1 MLTPDQLEALP
12 RRFVQ
17 LWQQVEDDILQD
29 IARRMKSLG
38 ELDPLTPTAIWQ
50 AWRLAETRAVR
61 GNTVATLAKYTGKSR
76 AEIKRLLETAGVQ
89 TLAAD
94 DAVYTAAGLD
104 PPPVNQSPALLNLL
118 NAGYRQTCGTWQNLT
133 ATTANTVT
141 GAFEDRLSRAWGLI
155 STGAMDYNT
164 AICRTVNALA
174 DTMPYITYP
183 SGHTDTLEVAARRAV
198 LTGVNQ
204 TCAKLQLARMEE
216 MDCEFVEVTAHE
228 GARPTHAVWQ
238 GRVYHR
244 GGAVVQDGERYED
257 FEVATGYGTGPGLC
271 GWCCRHNFYPFY
283 PGVSV
288 RNYTDERLAELDA
301 RSGAC
306 RTGRL
311 RRGGPHGE
319 RHQEPKPGRV
329 SRLVKRAGADT
340 TLKNAVRD
348 GAEWAWVPHGDT
360 CPFCITLASN
370 GWQKASSKVLKGGH
384 ADHIHANCDCE
395 FAIRFDHNTT
405 VAGYDPDKYLKQY
418 RDAGGDINK
427 MRRVNYAANKER
439 INAQKRAAYAVKN
452 ALPKIS
458 NFNPLPENQVVDVLR
473 KEAQPWIDKLS
484 AVEQDAIQKYTYNPG
499 DQRPNRFFER
509 INRMLRGD
517 SEEDAHLRMYAERI
531 SDALKR
537 SPLEHDVLCY
547 RAMEFNPF
555 DGMHVGDIVCPGQF
569 YSTSVVKSGSLKK
582 DFRITICARSGSLAG
597 YVEPLSKFK
606 EQRELLFDKDTLYR
620 VLLLKE
626 KEVVLEVTLP

>member
-61 GNTVATLAKYTGKSR
+61 GNTVATLARYTGKSR

-94 DAVYTAAGLD
+94 DAVYAAAGLD

-118 NAGYRQTCGTWQNLT
+118 NSGYRQTCGTWQNLT

-141 GAFEDRLSRAWGLI
+141 GAFEDRLSRAWGLV

-164 AICRTVNALA
+164 AIRRTVDDLA

-204 TCAKLQLARMEE
+204 TCAKLQLKRTEE
-216 MDCEFVEVTAHE
+216 MGCEFVEVTAHE

-257 FEVATGYGTGPGLC
+257 FETATGYGTGPGLC
-271 GWCCRHNFYPFY
+271 GWNCRHNFYPFY
-283 PGVSV
+283 PGISV

-301 RSGAC
+301 RNIPYGGGLYTRYEITQMQRALERRVRRYKRRYLAETAAGVDASQSAAKLKAARQQLSAFLAETGEQMDGARAEVPGFGQREAKQADAAAERYTNPAASGILDTSNRIGVNPDVNYICDLNPEIYKAAVPTITTEHVIITDKQLEHI
-306 RTGRL
+306 R
-311 RRGGPHGE
+311 E
-319 RHQEPKPGRV
+319 RHPDISATVMEQLTE
-329 SRLVKRAGADT
+329 
-340 TLKNAVRD
+340 
-348 GAEWAWVPHGDT
+348 
-360 CPFCITLASN
+360 I
-370 GWQKASSKVLKGGH
+370 
-384 ADHIHANCDCE
+384 IHAPDYIIETDMPYTANILKHLE
-395 FAIRFDHNTT
+395 INGK
-405 VAGYDPDKYLKQY
+405 GYQL
-418 RDAGGDINK
+418 
-427 MRRVNYAANKER
+427 
-439 INAQKRAAYAVKN
+439 
-452 ALPKIS
+452 
-458 NFNPLPENQVVDVLR
+458 VLR
-473 KEAQPWIDKLS
+473 IRTDSDPEEFQNSVITFMSVNEKRYRQYL
-484 AVEQDAIQKYTYNPG
+484 
-499 DQRPNRFFER
+499 RNRK
-509 INRMLRGD
+509 IL
-517 SEEDAHLRMYAERI
+517 
-531 SDALKR
+531 
-537 SPLEHDVLCY
+537 
-547 RAMEFNPF
+547 
-555 DGMHVGDIVCPGQF
+555 
-569 YSTSVVKSGSLKK
+569 YS
-582 DFRITICARSGSLAG
+582 
-597 YVEPLSKFK
+597 
-606 EQRELLFDKDTLYR
+606 RE
-620 VLLLKE
+620 
-626 KEVVLEVTLP
+626 

>member
-1 MLTPDQLEALP
+1 MLTPDQLDALP

-61 GNTVATLAKYTGKSR
+61 SNTVATLARYTGKSR
-76 AEIKRLLETAGVQ
+76 AEIKRLLETAGAQ

-118 NAGYRQTCGTWQNLT
+118 NSGYRQTCGTWQNLT

-164 AICRTVNALA
+164 AIRRTVDDLA

-204 TCAKLQLARMEE
+204 TCAKLQLKRMEE
-216 MDCEFVEVTAHE
+216 MGCEFVKVTAHE

-257 FEVATGYGTGPGLC
+257 FEAATGYGTGPGLC
-271 GWCCRHNFYPFY
+271 GWNCRHNFYPFY
-283 PGVSV
+283 PGISV

-301 RSGAC
+301 RNIPYGGGLYTRYEITQMQRALERRVRKAKRRYLAETAAGVDASQSAAKPKAARQQLSAFLAETGDRLDGARAAVPGFGQREAKQADAAASALQSAQNNATLKEISLGYKEITIQSIQRIQPFACETLDAAGSRALANAHKKLLLEARKVPLGIEKARCYGLDMQPLGGYKESSEPGTPVKIKVPNVDCIVMHSHPSGLTFSPDDLDAFSKNKTIRILTAVGNDGSLYAIE
-306 RTGRL
+306 RTNNTD
-311 RRGGPHGE
+311 E
-319 RHQEPKPGRV
+319 
-329 SRLVKRAGADT
+329 T
-340 TLKNAVRD
+340 TLENLTSLLMFDMNKATTKAAVY
-348 GAEWAWVPHGDT
+348 DT
-360 CPFCITLASN
+360 L
-370 GWQKASSKVLKGGH
+370 
-384 ADHIHANCDCE
+384 
-395 FAIRFDHNTT
+395 NT
-405 VAGYDPDKYLKQY
+405 Y
-418 RDAGGDINK
+418 
-427 MRRVNYAANKER
+427 
-439 INAQKRAAYAVKN
+439 
-452 ALPKIS
+452 
-458 NFNPLPENQVVDVLR
+458 
-473 KEAQPWIDKLS
+473 
-484 AVEQDAIQKYTYNPG
+484 
-499 DQRPNRFFER
+499 
-509 INRMLRGD
+509 
-517 SEEDAHLRMYAERI
+517 
-531 SDALKR
+531 
-537 SPLEHDVLCY
+537 
-547 RAMEFNPF
+547 
-555 DGMHVGDIVCPGQF
+555 
-569 YSTSVVKSGSLKK
+569 
-582 DFRITICARSGSLAG
+582 
-597 YVEPLSKFK
+597 FK
-606 EQRELLFDKDTLYR
+606 EVQNYGIHYYAREN
-620 VLLLKE
+620 
-626 KEVVLEVTLP
+626 